1 MSKKLEMNGLW
12 ESSRMMLPQHKESA
26 IRVQEEKQYIQRQ
39 VFDEQEIHFISA
51 TLSQSQI
58 YKRVV
63 QLTIYDKYQPR
74 TVSGVVTRSKHGEF
88 RLDTVDSLTGVE
100 DWNWIRFQDVL
111 KAELSKVWTEDE
123 RIDP

>member
-39 VFDEQEIHFISA
+39 VLDEQEIHFISA

-58 YKRVV
+58 YKRTV
-63 QLTIYDKYQPR
+63 QLTVYDKYHPR
-74 TVSGVVTRSKHGEF
+74 TISGVVTRSKHGEF
-88 RLDTVDSLTGVE
+88 RLDTIDPFSGAE
-100 DWNWIRFQDVL
+100 DWDWIRFQDVL
-111 KAELSKVWTEDE
+111 KAELCKECDE
-123 RIDP
+123 IIDQ

>member
-12 ESSRMMLPQHKESA
+12 ESSRMLLPQHKESA
-26 IRVQEEKQYIQRQ
+26 IRVKEEKQNIQRQ
-39 VFDEQEIHFISA
+39 VLDEQEIHFISN

-63 QLTIYDKYQPR
+63 QLTIYDKYQSR

-88 RLDTVDSLTGVE
+88 RLDTIDPFSGLE
-100 DWNWIRFQDVL
+100 DWDWIRFQDVL
-111 KAELSKVWTEDE
+111 KAELSKEWTEAE